1 MAAGRRRR
9 EKVMQTKTILIIED
23 DADIARLIEW
33 HLQAEGHKILTA
45 ADGIKGL
52 ETAVAEHLDL
62 IVLDLM
68 LPGMD
73 GLNVCKTLK
82 RNKATETIP
91 IIMLTAKGEEVDRV
105 VGFELGADDYVVKP
119 FSPREFVLRV
129 LAVLRRFEPEK
140 EEASPVIRYQD
151 LFIDPESYKASIK
164 DAPLQL
170 TVTEFKLLMDLIGNR
185 GKVRTRD
192 QLLDRVWG
200 YQFEGY
206 ARTVD
211 THIRRLRQKLGP
223 YAEDIE
229 TVRGVG
235 YRFKES

>member
-1 MAAGRRRR
+1 
-9 EKVMQTKTILIIED
+9 MQNKTILIIED
-23 DADIARLIEW
+23 DADIAKLIEW
-33 HLQAEGHKILTA
+33 HLQSEGHKTLTA
-45 ADGIKGL
+45 SDGIKGL
-52 ETAVAEHLDL
+52 ETAITARPDL

-82 RNKATETIP
+82 RNKATENIP

-105 VGFELGADDYVVKP
+105 VGFELGVDDYVVKP

-129 LAVLRRFEPEK
+129 LAVLRRFEPDR
-140 EEASPVIRYQD
+140 EESSSIIRHQD
-151 LFIDPESYKASIK
+151 LFIDPESYRASIG
-164 DAPLQL
+164 DEPLHL
-170 TVTEFKLLMDLIGNR
+170 TVTEFKLLMDLMGNR

-223 YAEDIE
+223 YADEIE